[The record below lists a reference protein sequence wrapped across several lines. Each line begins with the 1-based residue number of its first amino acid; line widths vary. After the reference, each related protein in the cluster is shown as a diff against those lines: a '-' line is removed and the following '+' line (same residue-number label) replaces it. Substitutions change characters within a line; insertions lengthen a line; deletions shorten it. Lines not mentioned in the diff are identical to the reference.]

1 MAQVSLSKRITV
13 VPAVLVG
20 KPVIRGTRLSVEFIM
35 GLLAEGWSHADILRE
50 YPGIAEDDILACLDY
65 AREVISSERV
75 YPTAA

>member
-1 MAQVSLSKRITV
+1 MAQVSLSQRITV
-13 VPAVLVG
+13 DPSVLVG